1 MPEPEPEADDETA
14 AHEVAGL
21 VHDIGT
27 MLHGRDSAVQSAVL
41 ADLLAMW
48 LAGHV
53 NLEDAAATER
63 MRTSLLLAHMTLV
76 CDLIEPNADRIMAQH
91 ARGETGP
98 IRGG

>member
-1 MPEPEPEADDETA
+1 
-14 AHEVAGL
+14 
-21 VHDIGT
+21 
-27 MLHGRDSAVQSAVL
+27 
-41 ADLLAMW
+41 MW